1 MKITTNL
8 DKSMIDTLDKFF
20 AQKTINDVNRETF
33 LVCNLIDKDNKLT
46 ISLVFLRD
54 WDSLESNGYN
64 YVVIDNAGAVIN
76 FPCYWVCIP
85 KELAIPYIISV
96 LEDVYLT
103 NWNINISSSGDSSG
117 NGNNSSGN
125 NNMSNCPCRC

>member
-8 DKSMIDTLDKFF
+8 DKDMIDTLDKFF
-20 AQKTINDVNRETF
+20 AIKTINDVDRNAC
-33 LVCNLIDKDNKLT
+33 LVCNLFDKTNKLN

-64 YVVIDNAGAVIN
+64 YVIIDNAGAVIN

-96 LEDVYLT
+96 LEEIYAK
-103 NWNINISSSGDSSG
+103 NWNINVSAGSDST
-117 NGNNSSGN
+117 NGFENN
-125 NNMSNCPCRC
+125 SNCPCKCK

>member
-8 DKSMIDTLDKFF
+8 DKDMIDTLDKFF
-20 AQKTINDVNRETF
+20 AIKTINDVDRNAF
-33 LVCNLIDKDNKLT
+33 LVCNLFDKTNKLN

-64 YVVIDNAGAVIN
+64 YVIIDNAGAVIN

-96 LEDVYLT
+96 LEEIYAKDFNIYL
-103 NWNINISSSGDSSG
+103 NNGSNNNGSG
-117 NGNNSSGN
+117 NG
-125 NNMSNCPCRC
+125 SNCPCRCN

>member
-8 DKSMIDTLDKFF
+8 DKDMIDTLDKFF
-20 AQKTINDVNRETF
+20 AIKTINDVDRNAC
-33 LVCNLIDKDNKLT
+33 LVCNLFDKTNKLN

-64 YVVIDNAGAVIN
+64 YVIIDNAGAVIN

-96 LEDVYLT
+96 LEEIYAKDFNIYL
-103 NWNINISSSGDSSG
+103 NNGSNNNGSG
-117 NGNNSSGN
+117 NG
-125 NNMSNCPCRC
+125 SNCPCRCN